1 MTKAPIAKISGLG
14 LAGLSRSYERGP
26 AELAFEAIFGA
37 VADAGLAKRDIDGII
52 INRSDTSPPGELPL
66 SLIDELGLSDLG
78 IANVLASHAA
88 CGVQMVQY
96 AAMAVS
102 HGMARNVVCVF
113 ADTPIL
119 PERRGGDAYAI
130 DLRLMNVPGWERRY
144 GLYGAVGAYGLA
156 MRRYMAVNGAGPET
170 FGHVAIAQREWARL
184 NPRAFMTGPLGMEEY
199 LQSKPVVEPLRILD
213 CAFPVNGAGAVV
225 VSARDSPAG
234 AANGSAYI
242 WGMGQGHRSYLPTAP
257 HDNET
262 DTPARAAAATA
273 YRMAG
278 IGAPHINHAQ
288 IYDAFTLTTP
298 LGLEGYGLA
307 PAARAGTSSRVAPP
321 GPAAHCRSIPA
332 AASFPAT
339 ISRR

>member
-1 MTKAPIAKISGLG
+1 VSKAPIAKIAGLG

-26 AELAFEAIFGA
+26 ADLALEAIFGA
-37 VADAGLAKRDIDGII
+37 VADAGLTKRDIDGII
-52 INRSDTSPPGELPL
+52 INRSDTSPPGDLPL
-66 SLIDELGLSDLG
+66 SLIDELGMRELG
-78 IANVLASHAA
+78 IANVFASHAA

-130 DLRLMNVPGWERRY
+130 DLRLMHMPGWDQRY

-156 MRRYMAVNGAGPET
+156 MRRYMAVNRAGPEA

-184 NPRAFMTGPLGMEEY
+184 NPRAFMTSPLGMDEY
-199 LQSKPVVEPLRILD
+199 LNAKPVVEPLRILD

-225 VSARDSPAG
+225 VAALESPAG
-234 AANGSAYI
+234 AAGTAYI
-242 WGMGQGHRSYLPTAP
+242 WGMGQGHRSYMPSAP

-262 DTPARAAAATA
+262 DTPARASAATA

-278 IGAPHINHAQ
+278 IGASQISHAQ
-288 IYDAFTLTTP
+288 IYDAFTLTTL

-307 PAARAGTSSRVAPP
+307 PRGQGGAFVASGATRP
-321 GPAAHCRSIPA
+321 GGALPVN
-332 AASFPAT
+332 T
-339 ISRR
+339 GGGQLTGY